1 MSMKNNNNNN
11 HKQNLVH
18 ISFSWYATP
27 RRPIDHVVDQKNN
40 VKEFAKEICYQFDQ
54 SVHYHTRFWAKNSAT
69 PLFSPLYHAYLHN
82 RIVFRGFFF
91 FFLETQNHVLDP
103 PRCSKV
109 PNFALNGLNSSKLAL
124 FWGKKKIRESLSLG
138 GTRFT

>member
-1 MSMKNNNNNN
+1 MMSMKNNNNNN
-11 HKQNLVH
+11 HKQNLVR

-82 RIVFRGFFF
+82 RIVLRGVFFF
-91 FFLETQNHVLDP
+91 FGN
-103 PRCSKV
+103 SKPV
-109 PNFALNGLNSSKLAL
+109 MYIGVVVVQ
-124 FWGKKKIRESLSLG
+124 
-138 GTRFT
+138 